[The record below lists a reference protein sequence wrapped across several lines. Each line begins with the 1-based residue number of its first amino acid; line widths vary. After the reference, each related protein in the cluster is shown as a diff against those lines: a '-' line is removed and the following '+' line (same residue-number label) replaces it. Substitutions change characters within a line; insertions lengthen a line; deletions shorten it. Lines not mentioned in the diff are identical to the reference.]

1 MQNNIFWKFV
11 CVWLYF
17 CCSTQLVLQMF
28 SCWHRTDIIFC
39 TVHKQEFLLADS
51 VITSAANFPDFWND
65 LEGSPEK
72 NSLRSDTL
80 YASFNKSLVFRSV
93 ISNWYLIRLLL
104 FTLQGFSKN
113 QLVTGMRVKNCW
125 CLMTVHFEATG
136 YLKKFSYSHANFFP
150 PEVSKML
157 LQEVKWTTFY
167 PYNVPHNQ
175 FYLHFKNCHIWKH
188 TRQLS
193 FNLKLHIKL
202 IHQGYC
208 TYLSHK
214 MKKPFHI
221 WQFSYWFAPFV
232 NERSKGFK
240 LKQYS

>member
-1 MQNNIFWKFV
+1 
-11 CVWLYF
+11 
-17 CCSTQLVLQMF
+17 MF

-51 VITSAANFPDFWND
+51 VITSAVNFPEFWND

-72 NSLRSDTL
+72 NSLRSDAL

-104 FTLQGFSKN
+104 FTLQGFSKTNLLLEWEWKIVDSWWQFILN
-113 QLVTGMRVKNCW
+113 QLDISEK
-125 CLMTVHFEATG
+125 L
-136 YLKKFSYSHANFFP
+136 SYSHAYFFP

-167 PYNVPHNQ
+167 PYNEPHNQ

-202 IHQGYC
+202 IQQGYC
-208 TYLSHK
+208 TYLNHK

-232 NERSKGFK
+232 NERNKGFK
-240 LKQYS
+240 WKQYS